1 MRSIIGRKNYY
12 ERKQTVNMLIK
23 GNERRVVIVKG
34 RKDSPYEM
42 ACIFMREDA
51 GGGGGDIVKD
61 AQEIIF
67 NAQAERISYKRRRRS
82 RFAKAIHF
90 LLGMIVGMAITV
102 AVYLI
107 FSASY

>member
-1 MRSIIGRKNYY
+1 
-12 ERKQTVNMLIK
+12 MLIK

-51 GGGGGDIVKD
+51 GGGGGGDIVKD

-67 NAQAERISYKRRRRS
+67 NAQAERIGYKRRRRS